1 MSLAR
6 EKYLK
11 RKRELLGNINII
23 DNNLGE
29 KKEQNLEER
38 KREGKNEENPYERK
52 NEQTLR
58 RDREHRVKDE
68 WGNSQG
74 RRPPHDGSS
83 CGGYNQISHRKNDR
97 RPPDDRGHHVDRSHH
112 GEPTWQGRKDPLL
125 DANRSKPIL
134 TRNKDNPV
142 FSKSNTP
149 DDTQQWSIRS
159 EKLRRDSSN
168 VSQSAH
174 SFRSVNENTSNKDV
188 ELTKERDKK
197 GGPSPASTTSYEV
210 LTNLSNIEINDSATL
225 LIYTCKLLLQMCGK
239 ENENKA
245 KMNMSLS
252 SVEILREI
260 KNRNRKNVKLL
271 KINILNEVLTYMSLK
286 SGGARDQVGTNP
298 NEPSLEKHKEIKLEE
313 ACIDIE
319 NVGISI
325 IIKVIY
331 IKNVKNLLMKCLFQH
346 GKGGTQGGDGMG
358 VGRGTNRSDRGYIED
373 KKGGRVLVGGMQIP
387 YEYRTT
393 GGTESSGSNTYNSL
407 LQENER
413 KKSKQINNQNY
424 AMEYETKYGDG
435 TQGGNKYN
443 QSDDAKHVNN
453 SSGNNK
459 INYLENLLNEPTA
472 KEKKI
477 KQEKTN
483 ILSIIEAP
491 TVIEEMRI
499 KKFQKKDDS
508 VKIICPY
515 LTKEV
520 CQKHN
525 KECNKVHFKKII
537 SEHTDVSLGDCSY
550 LDTCRHIETCK
561 FVHYAVDKEDQAMG
575 SHQECVTE
583 KNADI
588 FSMTDNT
595 YGPQW
600 IRCDL
605 RNFDLSI
612 FNQYVSVVMA
622 DPPWDIHMDLPYGT
636 MTDNEMKL
644 LPVQLIQDEGM
655 IFLWVTGRAMELAR
669 ECLQIWGYKRVEEI
683 LWVKTNHLQRI
694 IRTGRTGHWLNH
706 SKEHCLVGIKGNPV
720 VNRNIDCNVIVS
732 EVRETSRKPDEIY
745 SLIERMCPQNLKIE
759 LFGRPHN
766 IRRNWITLGNQLNG
780 VVLHHPQIK
789 ERYNKIAAQFNM
801 PLCGE

>member
-29 KKEQNLEER
+29 KKEPNLEKR
-38 KREGKNEENPYERK
+38 KTEGKNEENPYECRYD
-52 NEQTLR
+52 QTLR
-58 RDREHRVKDE
+58 KNGEHRMEDE
-68 WGNSQG
+68 CKNQG
-74 RRPPHDGSS
+74 RRGPAEGSS
-83 CGGYNQISHRKNDR
+83 SAAYNHISHRKSDR
-97 RPPDDRGHHVDRSHH
+97 RHPDDRGHHVDRSHL
-112 GEPTWQGRKDPLL
+112 GEPTRRGKKEPML
-125 DANRSKPIL
+125 DENRSKPIL
-134 TRNKDNPV
+134 RRNKDNPV
-142 FSKSNTP
+142 CSKSNTP
-149 DDTQQWSIRS
+149 DNAQQWSVRS
-159 EKLRRDSSN
+159 EKLGRDSSN

-174 SFRSVNENTSNKDV
+174 SFRSVNENTSKQDV
-188 ELTKERDKK
+188 QPTKQRDEK
-197 GGPSPASTTSYEV
+197 GPSPASITSYEL

-239 ENENKA
+239 ENENKV

-260 KNRNRKNVKLL
+260 KNRNRKNLRLL
-271 KINILNEVLTYMSLK
+271 KINILNEVLTYMSLN
-286 SGGARDQVGTNP
+286 SGGGGDRVGTNP
-298 NEPSLEKHKEIKLEE
+298 SEPSLGKHKEIKIEE

-331 IKNVKNLLMKCLFQH
+331 IKNVKNLLTKCLFQQ
-346 GKGGTQGGDGMG
+346 GKGGARGGDGIG
-358 VGRGTNRSDRGYIED
+358 VRKGTKSSDRGSSED
-373 KKGGRVLVGGMQIP
+373 QKGARVLVGGMQIP
-387 YEYRTT
+387 SEYRTT
-393 GGTESSGSNTYNSL
+393 GGTDGSGSNTYNSL
-407 LQENER
+407 LQENE
-413 KKSKQINNQNY
+413 KKKKKILNQDY
-424 AMEYETKYGDG
+424 AMEYEAKYGEG
-435 TQGGNKYN
+435 TQGGNKYS

-453 SSGNNK
+453 SSGSNK
-459 INYLENLLNEPTA
+459 ISYLENLLNEPTA

-499 KKFQKKDDS
+499 KKFQKKDDF

-515 LTKEV
+515 LTKKA

-561 FVHYAVDKEDQAMG
+561 FVHYAVDKDDQVVG
-575 SHQECVTE
+575 RNQECVTE
-583 KNADI
+583 KKVDI

-706 SKEHCLVGIKGNPV
+706 SKEHCLVGIKGNPI

-766 IRRNWITLGNQLNG
+766 IRSNWITLGNQLNG
-780 VVLHHPQIK
+780 VVLYHPQIK
-789 ERYNKIAAQFNM
+789 ERYNNIAAQFNM

>member
-11 RKRELLGNINII
+11 RKRELLENINLI
-23 DNNLGE
+23 DIGE
-29 KKEQNLEER
+29 KISNT
-38 KREGKNEENPYERK
+38 GKNEGNSKSDNIKKESRSRDFIKNDNRTRESFKKNDRGEYIDNDRKHLKSNNYNMLSSYNNKDIKNENRDLRKSPYDHRKLNNK
-52 NEQTLR
+52 NEQ
-58 RDREHRVKDE
+58 D
-68 WGNSQG
+68 
-74 RRPPHDGSS
+74 
-83 CGGYNQISHRKNDR
+83 
-97 RPPDDRGHHVDRSHH
+97 
-112 GEPTWQGRKDPLL
+112 
-125 DANRSKPIL
+125 IL
-134 TRNKDNPV
+134 
-142 FSKSNTP
+142 
-149 DDTQQWSIRS
+149 
-159 EKLRRDSSN
+159 
-168 VSQSAH
+168 
-174 SFRSVNENTSNKDV
+174 SNK
-188 ELTKERDKK
+188 TKR
-197 GGPSPASTTSYEV
+197 SS
-210 LTNLSNIEINDSATL
+210 TNLQYNNDYAFVNKENNVLINNSSKMVNSTNNINEYLKDLNNIDINDSLIL
-225 LIYTCKLLLQMCGK
+225 LFYVCKLLLDMCSK
-239 ENENKA
+239 VN
-245 KMNMSLS
+245 MNQSSMNTSVT
-252 SVEILREI
+252 SVEMLRDM
-260 KNRNRKNVKLL
+260 KSKNRKNIKLF
-271 KINILNEVLTYMSLK
+271 KINILNNILIYLSDENVNTLTQ
-286 SGGARDQVGTNP
+286 GNP
-298 NEPSLEKHKEIKLEE
+298 NYKDNNFEKRHEEIRIDEK
-313 ACIDIE
+313 CIDIE
-319 NVGISI
+319 HVGINI
-325 IIKVIY
+325 VIKVIY
-331 IKNVKNLLMKCLFQH
+331 INNIKKLIFKYLYLINNNFKHDGVGNINMYDGRLNKNEEQNYFTTPLMEHKNINFMNNNNNNNMHMNNYHYNNYNVNFNPYNCGVVQESEKKNVGNVNNKVVLQKN
-346 GKGGTQGGDGMG
+346 
-358 VGRGTNRSDRGYIED
+358 Y
-373 KKGGRVLVGGMQIP
+373 
-387 YEYRTT
+387 
-393 GGTESSGSNTYNSL
+393 SN
-407 LQENER
+407 
-413 KKSKQINNQNY
+413 
-424 AMEYETKYGDG
+424 EYEMKYKEE
-435 TQGGNKYN
+435 NK
-443 QSDDAKHVNN
+443 
-453 SSGNNK
+453 NNK

-477 KQEKTN
+477 KEEKTN

-515 LTKEV
+515 LTKKV

-561 FVHYAVDKEDQAMG
+561 FVHYAVDKDDQQMNMNT
-575 SHQECVTE
+575 QENLSQS
-583 KNADI
+583 KLS
-588 FSMTDNT
+588 FSSNIKENV

-612 FNQYVSVVMA
+612 FNKYVSVVMA

-706 SKEHCLVGIKGNPV
+706 SKEHCLVGIKGNPII
-720 VNRNIDCNVIVS
+720 NRNIDCNVIVS

-745 SLIERMCPQNLKIE
+745 SLIERLCPQNLKIE

-766 IRRNWITLGNQLNG
+766 CRSNWITLGNQLNG

-789 ERYNKIAAQFNM
+789 ERYNKVATQFNL
-801 PLCGE
+801 PLCEK